1 MAQFDVYRNP
11 NIDTHPSVPYL
22 LDIQSEL
29 LESLSTRIVIPMV
42 LVSEAGRTLKE
53 LNPGVKIESLDVV
66 LSIPE
71 LAGLP
76 VQFLGEKVTNLK
88 HLRSEI
94 ISAIDFLIT
103 GT

>member
-11 NIDTHPSVPYL
+11 HIDKNPSVPYL

-29 LESLSTRIVIPMV
+29 LESLSTRIVVPMV
-42 LVSEAGRTLKE
+42 LASEAGRTLKG
-53 LNPGVKIESLDVV
+53 LNPRVTIERLDVV

-76 VQFLGEKVTNLK
+76 VQALGGKVTNLK

-103 GT
+103 GA

>member
-1 MAQFDVYRNP
+1 MAQFDVYRNA
-11 NIDTHPSVPYL
+11 NSETRQRVPYL

-29 LESLSTRIVIPMV
+29 FASLSTRVVVPLM
-42 LVSEAGRTLKE
+42 LASEVGRPLKE
-53 LNPGVKIESLDVV
+53 LNPKVSLEEVEVV

-76 VQFLGEKVTNLK
+76 VQLLGERVANLK
-88 HLRSEI
+88 HLRAEI

-103 GT
+103 GS